1 MEIKSSK
8 PVSITEAKEILS
20 RRSKEGELGYE
31 QSQALENTEKFSKFK
46 PDKIKKL
53 VETLT
58 NNGKIGEK
66 LAVKIIDVC
75 PDNPATLKAIL
86 MKDRVE
92 LSEEEMNQIIKE
104 LS

>member
-20 RRSKEGELGYE
+20 KRSKEGELGYE
-31 QSQALENTEKFSKFK
+31 QSQALESTEKFSKFK
-46 PDKIKKL
+46 PDKAKKL
-53 VETLT
+53 LETLK
-58 NNGKIGEK
+58 NNEKISEE
-66 LAVKIIDVC
+66 LATKILDIC

-86 MKDRVE
+86 VKDRVE
-92 LSEEEMNQIIKE
+92 LSEEEINKIIKE